1 MVDYSR
7 CNATRHHY
15 NGLTNLVGPFR
26 SGQNG
31 ITRQTNTKLK
41 KTLMSTAPSKAEE
54 IIAVLRSEILRGQ
67 YRPGERLPSERDL
80 AARFES
86 NRGAIREAIKKLE
99 QLGIVA
105 VAPGGVRV
113 LPVEEATL
121 EVLGYLL
128 ELGEIQKPEL
138 IGQVLDV
145 LAVMTSLSARSAV
158 VEASDENIT
167 EMVQLVEQLV
177 DTVGDKENHTNIWI
191 QFSHKMMSI
200 HGNLVLRLVGNGLR
214 TQFLDNTMNLGF
226 EPDIDITA
234 LRQQLIRLRDSIE
247 SRDEV
252 NVRDAVIQHFQII
265 KTGLLAS
272 TIETGAGAG
281 RSMGNA

>member
-1 MVDYSR
+1 
-7 CNATRHHY
+7 
-15 NGLTNLVGPFR
+15 
-26 SGQNG
+26 
-31 ITRQTNTKLK
+31 
-41 KTLMSTAPSKAEE
+41 MSTGTSKADE
-54 IIAVLRSEILRGQ
+54 IIKVLRSEILRGQ

-138 IGQVLDV
+138 IGQLFDV
-145 LAVMTSLSARSAV
+145 FAVMISLSARSAV
-158 VEASDENIT
+158 VAATDEDIT
-167 EMVQLVEQLV
+167 EMVQLVDQLV
-177 DTVGDKENHTNIWI
+177 DSVGDQERHSEVWR
-191 QFSHKMMSI
+191 QFSEKMMSV
-200 HGNLVLRLVGNGLR
+200 HKNLVLRLVGNGLR
-214 TQFLDNTMNLGF
+214 TQFMSSTLNLGF
-226 EPDIDITA
+226 EPDINLAA
-234 LRQQLIRLRDSIE
+234 LKQQLIRLQDSIKA
-247 SRDEV
+247 RDEV

-265 KTGLLAS
+265 KTGLLESAVQQGAQ
-272 TIETGAGAG
+272 IERRT
-281 RSMGNA
+281 GNA

>member
-1 MVDYSR
+1 
-7 CNATRHHY
+7 
-15 NGLTNLVGPFR
+15 
-26 SGQNG
+26 
-31 ITRQTNTKLK
+31 
-41 KTLMSTAPSKAEE
+41 MSTAPSKAEE

-86 NRGAIREAIKKLE
+86 NRGVIREAIKKLE

-177 DTVGDKENHTNIWI
+177 DTVEDKENHTNIWI

-214 TQFLDNTMNLGF
+214 TQFLGNTMNLGF

-272 TIETGAGAG
+272 AIETGAGVG

>member
-1 MVDYSR
+1 
-7 CNATRHHY
+7 
-15 NGLTNLVGPFR
+15 
-26 SGQNG
+26 
-31 ITRQTNTKLK
+31 
-41 KTLMSTAPSKAEE
+41 MSTAPSKADE
-54 IIAVLRSEILRGQ
+54 IIAVLRGEILMGQ

-80 AARFES
+80 AARFDS
-86 NRGAIREAIKKLE
+86 NRGAIRESIKKLE

-145 LAVMTSLSARSAV
+145 LAVMTSLSARSAL
-158 VEASDENIT
+158 VEASDENISD
-167 EMVQLVEQLV
+167 MVQLANQLA
-177 DTVGDKENHTNIWI
+177 TSLGDKERHTDAWI
-191 QFSHKMMSI
+191 QFSDKMLSI

-214 TQFLDNTMNLGF
+214 TQFLSSTMNLGF
-226 EPDIDITA
+226 EPDIDMTSVK
-234 LRQQLIRLRDSIE
+234 QLLLRLRDSIK

-252 NVRDAVIQHFQII
+252 TVRDAIIEHFQII
-265 KTGLLAS
+265 KTGLLKSA
-272 TIETGAGAG
+272 IKHDADAE
-281 RSMGNA
+281 RRKRNA

>member
-1 MVDYSR
+1 MQRGMPIMVRPNWSVQFGQAKTVLPNSPNTDK
-7 CNATRHHY
+7 Y
-15 NGLTNLVGPFR
+15 NR
-26 SGQNG
+26 
-31 ITRQTNTKLK
+31 IKKNT
-41 KTLMSTAPSKAEE
+41 MSTAPSKSEE

-167 EMVQLVEQLV
+167 DMVQLVDQLV
-177 DTVGDKENHTNIWI
+177 QTIGDKERHTEIWI

-200 HGNLVLRLVGNGLR
+200 HRNLVLRLVGNGLR
-214 TQFLDNTMNLGF
+214 TQFLSSTMNLGF
-226 EPDIDITA
+226 EPDIDISA
-234 LRQQLIRLRDSIE
+234 VKQQLIRLRDSIK

-265 KTGLLAS
+265 KIGLLESA
-272 TIETGAGAG
+272 IETGADVE

>member
-1 MVDYSR
+1 
-7 CNATRHHY
+7 
-15 NGLTNLVGPFR
+15 
-26 SGQNG
+26 
-31 ITRQTNTKLK
+31 
-41 KTLMSTAPSKAEE
+41 MSTAPSKAEE
-54 IIAVLRSEILRGQ
+54 IIAVLRTEILRGQ

-128 ELGEIQKPEL
+128 DLGEIQKPEL

-158 VEASDENIT
+158 VEASDEDIT
-167 EMVQLVEQLV
+167 DMVQLVDQLIQ
-177 DTVGDKENHTNIWI
+177 TIGDKERHTEIWI
-191 QFSHKMMSI
+191 QFSQKMMSI
-200 HGNLVLRLVGNGLR
+200 HRNLVLRLVGNGLR
-214 TQFLDNTMNLGF
+214 TQFLSSTMNLGF
-226 EPDIDITA
+226 EPDIDLSA
-234 LRQQLIRLRDSIE
+234 VKQQLIRLRDSIM

-252 NVRDAVIQHFQII
+252 NVRDAVIQHFQIF
-265 KTGLLAS
+265 KTGLLESA
-272 TIETGAGAG
+272 IEIGADVE
-281 RSMGNA
+281 RSMDNA

>member
-1 MVDYSR
+1 
-7 CNATRHHY
+7 
-15 NGLTNLVGPFR
+15 
-26 SGQNG
+26 
-31 ITRQTNTKLK
+31 
-41 KTLMSTAPSKAEE
+41 MSTPPSKAEE

-138 IGQVLDV
+138 ISQVLDV

-158 VEASDENIT
+158 VEANDENIT
-167 EMVQLVEQLV
+167 DMVQLVDQLV
-177 DTVGDKENHTNIWI
+177 EY
-191 QFSHKMMSI
+191 
-200 HGNLVLRLVGNGLR
+200 
-214 TQFLDNTMNLGF
+214 
-226 EPDIDITA
+226 
-234 LRQQLIRLRDSIE
+234 
-247 SRDEV
+247 
-252 NVRDAVIQHFQII
+252 
-265 KTGLLAS
+265 
-272 TIETGAGAG
+272 
-281 RSMGNA
+281 

>member
-1 MVDYSR
+1 
-7 CNATRHHY
+7 
-15 NGLTNLVGPFR
+15 
-26 SGQNG
+26 
-31 ITRQTNTKLK
+31 
-41 KTLMSTAPSKAEE
+41 MSTAPSKAEE

-99 QLGIVA
+99 QLGIVS

-167 EMVQLVEQLV
+167 EMVQLVDQLV
-177 DTVGDKENHTNIWI
+177 DTMGDKERHTEIWI

-200 HGNLVLRLVGNGLR
+200 HRNLVLRLVGNGLR
-214 TQFLDNTMNLGF
+214 TQFLGNTMNLGF
-226 EPDIDITA
+226 EPDIDLTA
-234 LRQQLIRLRDSIE
+234 VKQQLIRLRNSIE

-272 TIETGAGAG
+272 ALETGAEVE

>member
-1 MVDYSR
+1 
-7 CNATRHHY
+7 
-15 NGLTNLVGPFR
+15 
-26 SGQNG
+26 
-31 ITRQTNTKLK
+31 
-41 KTLMSTAPSKAEE
+41 
-54 IIAVLRSEILRGQ
+54 
-67 YRPGERLPSERDL
+67 L

-138 IGQVLDV
+138 ISQVLDV

-158 VEASDENIT
+158 VEANDENIT
-167 EMVQLVEQLV
+167 DMVQLVDQLV
-177 DTVGDKENHTNIWI
+177 DTIGDKERHAQVWI
-191 QFSHKMMSI
+191 QFSDKMMSI
-200 HGNLVLRLVGNGLR
+200 HRNLVLRLVGNGLR
-214 TQFLDNTMNLGF
+214 TQFMSSTMNLGF
-226 EPDIDITA
+226 EPVIDLSA
-234 LRQQLIRLRDSIE
+234 VKQQLIRLRDSIK

-265 KTGLLAS
+265 KIGLLESAVA
-272 TIETGAGAG
+272 AGADAE

>member
-1 MVDYSR
+1 M
-7 CNATRHHY
+7 
-15 NGLTNLVGPFR
+15 
-26 SGQNG
+26 
-31 ITRQTNTKLK
+31 
-41 KTLMSTAPSKAEE
+41 
-54 IIAVLRSEILRGQ
+54 GQ

-86 NRGAIREAIKKLE
+86 NRGAIRESIKKLE
-99 QLGIVA
+99 QLGVVA

-158 VEASDENIT
+158 AEASDENIT
-167 EMVQLVEQLV
+167 DMVQLADQLV
-177 DTVGDKENHTNIWI
+177 TSLGDKGRNTEVWI
-191 QFSHKMMSI
+191 QFSDKMLSI
-200 HGNLVLRLVGNGLR
+200 HKNLVLRLVGNGLR
-214 TQFLDNTMNLGF
+214 TQFLSSTMNLGF
-226 EPDIDITA
+226 EPDIDLSA
-234 LRQQLIRLRDSIE
+234 VKQGLIRLRDSIK

-265 KTGLLAS
+265 KIGLLES
-272 TIETGAGAG
+272 AGADLE
-281 RSMGNA
+281 RSAGNA

>member
-1 MVDYSR
+1 
-7 CNATRHHY
+7 
-15 NGLTNLVGPFR
+15 
-26 SGQNG
+26 
-31 ITRQTNTKLK
+31 
-41 KTLMSTAPSKAEE
+41 MSTAPSKAEE

-138 IGQVLDV
+138 ISQVLDV

-158 VEASDENIT
+158 VEATDENIGD
-167 EMVQLVEQLV
+167 MVHLVDQLVQ
-177 DTVGDKENHTNIWI
+177 TIGDKERHTEIWI
-191 QFSHKMMSI
+191 ALSGKMMSI
-200 HGNLVLRLVGNGLR
+200 HSNLVLRLVGNGLR
-214 TQFLDNTMNLGF
+214 TQFLSSTMNLGF
-226 EPDIDITA
+226 EPDIDTSA
-234 LRQQLIRLRDSIE
+234 LKQELTKLRDSIKC
-247 SRDEV
+247 RDEV
-252 NVRDAVIQHFQII
+252 GVRDAIIQHFQII
-265 KTGLLAS
+265 KTGLLESA
-272 TIETGAGAG
+272 TQHVAEAERRTD
-281 RSMGNA
+281 NA

>member
-1 MVDYSR
+1 
-7 CNATRHHY
+7 
-15 NGLTNLVGPFR
+15 
-26 SGQNG
+26 
-31 ITRQTNTKLK
+31 
-41 KTLMSTAPSKAEE
+41 MSTAPSKAEE

-138 IGQVLDV
+138 ISQVLDV

-158 VEASDENIT
+158 VEANDENIT
-167 EMVQLVEQLV
+167 DMVQLVDQLV
-177 DTVGDKENHTNIWI
+177 DTIGDKERHAQVWI
-191 QFSHKMMSI
+191 QFSDKMMSI
-200 HGNLVLRLVGNGLR
+200 HRNLVLRLVGNGLR
-214 TQFLDNTMNLGF
+214 TQFMSSTMNLGF
-226 EPDIDITA
+226 EPVIDLSA
-234 LRQQLIRLRDSIE
+234 VKQQLIRLRDSIK

-265 KTGLLAS
+265 KIGLLESAVA
-272 TIETGAGAG
+272 AGADAE

>member
-1 MVDYSR
+1 
-7 CNATRHHY
+7 
-15 NGLTNLVGPFR
+15 
-26 SGQNG
+26 
-31 ITRQTNTKLK
+31 
-41 KTLMSTAPSKAEE
+41 MSTPPSRAEE
-54 IIAVLRSEILRGQ
+54 IITVLRSEILRGQ

-138 IGQVLDV
+138 ISQVLDV

-158 VEASDENIT
+158 VEANDENIID
-167 EMVQLVEQLV
+167 MVQLVDQLV
-177 DTVGDKENHTNIWI
+177 NTIGDEERHTEVWI
-191 QFSHKMMSI
+191 QFSDKMMSI
-200 HGNLVLRLVGNGLR
+200 HRNLVLRLVGNGLR
-214 TQFLDNTMNLGF
+214 TQFMGSTMNLGF
-226 EPDIDITA
+226 EPHIDLSA
-234 LRQQLIRLRDSIE
+234 AKQQLIRLRDSIK

-265 KTGLLAS
+265 KIGLQESA
-272 TIETGAGAG
+272 IAAGADAE
-281 RSMGNA
+281 RSTGNA

>member
-1 MVDYSR
+1 
-7 CNATRHHY
+7 
-15 NGLTNLVGPFR
+15 
-26 SGQNG
+26 
-31 ITRQTNTKLK
+31 
-41 KTLMSTAPSKAEE
+41 MSTAPSKAEE

>member
-1 MVDYSR
+1 MVIPNKPNTDK
-7 CNATRHHY
+7 Y
-15 NGLTNLVGPFR
+15 NR
-26 SGQNG
+26 
-31 ITRQTNTKLK
+31 IKK
-41 KTLMSTAPSKAEE
+41 KTMSTPPSKAEE

-138 IGQVLDV
+138 ISQVLDV

-158 VEASDENIT
+158 VEANDENIT
-167 EMVQLVEQLV
+167 DMVQLVDQLV
-177 DTVGDKENHTNIWI
+177 ETIGDEERHTEVWI
-191 QFSHKMMSI
+191 QFSDKMMSI
-200 HGNLVLRLVGNGLR
+200 HRNLVLRLVGNGLR
-214 TQFLDNTMNLGF
+214 TQFMGSTMNLGF
-226 EPDIDITA
+226 EPDIDLSA
-234 LRQQLIRLRDSIE
+234 VKQGLIRLRDSIK

-265 KTGLLAS
+265 KIGLLES
-272 TIETGAGAG
+272 AGADLE
-281 RSMGNA
+281 RSAGNA

>member
-1 MVDYSR
+1 
-7 CNATRHHY
+7 
-15 NGLTNLVGPFR
+15 
-26 SGQNG
+26 
-31 ITRQTNTKLK
+31 
-41 KTLMSTAPSKAEE
+41 MSTPPSKAEE
-54 IIAVLRSEILRGQ
+54 IIAELRTEILRGQ

-138 IGQVLDV
+138 ISQVLDV

-158 VEASDENIT
+158 VEANDENIT
-167 EMVQLVEQLV
+167 DMVQLVDQLV
-177 DTVGDKENHTNIWI
+177 QTMGDKERYNEVWI
-191 QFSHKMMSI
+191 QFSDKMMSI
-200 HGNLVLRLVGNGLR
+200 HRNLVLRLVGNGLR
-214 TQFLDNTMNLGF
+214 TQFMSSTMNLGF
-226 EPDIDITA
+226 EPDIDLSA
-234 LRQQLIRLRDSIE
+234 VKQQLIRLRDSIE

-252 NVRDAVIQHFQII
+252 NVRDAVIQHFRII
-265 KTGLLAS
+265 KTGLLKSA
-272 TIETGAGAG
+272 IETGADAE

>member
-1 MVDYSR
+1 MVIPNKPNTDK
-7 CNATRHHY
+7 Y
-15 NGLTNLVGPFR
+15 NR
-26 SGQNG
+26 
-31 ITRQTNTKLK
+31 IKK
-41 KTLMSTAPSKAEE
+41 KTMSTEPSKAEE

-138 IGQVLDV
+138 ISQVLDV

-158 VEASDENIT
+158 VEANDENIT
-167 EMVQLVEQLV
+167 DMVQLVDQLV
-177 DTVGDKENHTNIWI
+177 DTIGDKERHAQVWI
-191 QFSHKMMSI
+191 QFSDKMMSI
-200 HGNLVLRLVGNGLR
+200 HRNLVLRLVGNGLR
-214 TQFLDNTMNLGF
+214 TQFMSSTMNLGF
-226 EPDIDITA
+226 EPVIDLSA
-234 LRQQLIRLRDSIE
+234 VKQQLIRLRDSIK
-247 SRDEV
+247 SQDEV

-265 KTGLLAS
+265 KIGLLESAVA
-272 TIETGAGAG
+272 AGADAE

>member
-1 MVDYSR
+1 
-7 CNATRHHY
+7 
-15 NGLTNLVGPFR
+15 
-26 SGQNG
+26 
-31 ITRQTNTKLK
+31 
-41 KTLMSTAPSKAEE
+41 MSTAPSKAEE

-138 IGQVLDV
+138 ISQVLDV
-145 LAVMTSLSARSAV
+145 LAVMTSLSACSAV
-158 VEASDENIT
+158 VEATDENIADL
-167 EMVQLVEQLV
+167 VHLVDQLVQ
-177 DTVGDKENHTNIWI
+177 TIGDKERHTEIWI
-191 QFSHKMMSI
+191 ALSREMMSI
-200 HGNLVLRLVGNGLR
+200 HRNLVLRLVGNGLR
-214 TQFLDNTMNLGF
+214 TQFLSSTMNLGF
-226 EPDIDITA
+226 EPDIDTSG
-234 LRQQLIRLRDSIE
+234 LKQELTKLRDSIKC
-247 SRDEV
+247 RDEV
-252 NVRDAVIQHFQII
+252 GVRDAIIQHFQII
-265 KTGLLAS
+265 KTGLLESA
-272 TIETGAGAG
+272 TQHVAEAERRTD
-281 RSMGNA
+281 NA

>member
-1 MVDYSR
+1 
-7 CNATRHHY
+7 
-15 NGLTNLVGPFR
+15 
-26 SGQNG
+26 
-31 ITRQTNTKLK
+31 
-41 KTLMSTAPSKAEE
+41 MSTPPSRAEE
-54 IIAVLRSEILRGQ
+54 IITVLRSEILRGQ

-138 IGQVLDV
+138 ISQVLDV

-158 VEASDENIT
+158 VEANDENIID
-167 EMVQLVEQLV
+167 MVQLVDQLV
-177 DTVGDKENHTNIWI
+177 ETIGDEERHTEVWI
-191 QFSHKMMSI
+191 QFSDKMMSI
-200 HGNLVLRLVGNGLR
+200 HRNLVLRLVGNGLR
-214 TQFLDNTMNLGF
+214 TQFMGSTMNLGF
-226 EPDIDITA
+226 EPDIDLSA
-234 LRQQLIRLRDSIE
+234 VKQGLIRLRDSIK

-265 KTGLLAS
+265 KIGLLES
-272 TIETGAGAG
+272 AGADLE
-281 RSMGNA
+281 RSAGNA

>member
-1 MVDYSR
+1 MPIMVRPNWSVQFGQAKTVLP
-7 CNATRHHY
+7 NIPNTGKY
-15 NGLTNLVGPFR
+15 NR
-26 SGQNG
+26 
-31 ITRQTNTKLK
+31 IKKNT
-41 KTLMSTAPSKAEE
+41 MSTAPSKSEE

-167 EMVQLVEQLV
+167 DMVQLVDQLV
-177 DTVGDKENHTNIWI
+177 QTIGDKERHTEIWI

-200 HGNLVLRLVGNGLR
+200 HRNLVLRLVGNGLR
-214 TQFLDNTMNLGF
+214 TQFLSSTMNLGF
-226 EPDIDITA
+226 EPDIDISA
-234 LRQQLIRLRDSIE
+234 VKQQLIRLRDSIK

-265 KTGLLAS
+265 KIGLLESA
-272 TIETGAGAG
+272 IETGADVE

>member
-1 MVDYSR
+1 MPIMVRPNWSVQFGQAKTVLPNKPNTDK
-7 CNATRHHY
+7 Y
-15 NGLTNLVGPFR
+15 NR
-26 SGQNG
+26 
-31 ITRQTNTKLK
+31 IKKNT
-41 KTLMSTAPSKAEE
+41 MSTAPSKAEE

-167 EMVQLVEQLV
+167 DMVQLVDQLV
-177 DTVGDKENHTNIWI
+177 QTIGDKERHTEIWI

-200 HGNLVLRLVGNGLR
+200 HRNLVLRLVGNGLR
-214 TQFLDNTMNLGF
+214 TQFLSSTMNLGF
-226 EPDIDITA
+226 EPDIDISA
-234 LRQQLIRLRDSIE
+234 VKQQLIRLRDSIK

-265 KTGLLAS
+265 KIGLLESA
-272 TIETGAGAG
+272 IETGADVE

>member
-1 MVDYSR
+1 
-7 CNATRHHY
+7 
-15 NGLTNLVGPFR
+15 
-26 SGQNG
+26 
-31 ITRQTNTKLK
+31 
-41 KTLMSTAPSKAEE
+41 MSTAPSKAKD

-128 ELGEIQKPEL
+128 ELGEIQKPKL
-138 IGQVLDV
+138 IGQVFDV
-145 LAVMTSLSARSAV
+145 LAVITSLSACSAV
-158 VEASDENIT
+158 VEATDNDIT
-167 EMVQLVEQLV
+167 EMVHLVDQLVQTMEDRQRQP
-177 DTVGDKENHTNIWI
+177 DIWI
-191 QFSHKMMSI
+191 QFSEKMMSI
-200 HGNLVLRLVGNGLR
+200 HRNLVLRLVSNGLR
-214 TQFLDNTMNLGF
+214 TQFLGSTMNLGF
-226 EPDIDITA
+226 EPDIDVESA
-234 LRQQLIRLRDSIE
+234 KQELIRLRDSIK

-252 NVRDAVIQHFQII
+252 SVRDAIIQHFKII
-265 KTGLLAS
+265 KIGLLESA
-272 TIETGAGAG
+272 IHQGAPAG
-281 RSMGNA
+281 RRAANV

>member
-1 MVDYSR
+1 MVIPNKPNTDK
-7 CNATRHHY
+7 Y
-15 NGLTNLVGPFR
+15 NR
-26 SGQNG
+26 
-31 ITRQTNTKLK
+31 IKK
-41 KTLMSTAPSKAEE
+41 KTMSTAPSKAEE

-138 IGQVLDV
+138 ISQVLDV

-158 VEASDENIT
+158 VEANDENIT
-167 EMVQLVEQLV
+167 DMVQLVDQLV
-177 DTVGDKENHTNIWI
+177 DTIGDKERHAQVWI
-191 QFSHKMMSI
+191 QFSDKMMSI
-200 HGNLVLRLVGNGLR
+200 HRNLVLRLVGNGLR
-214 TQFLDNTMNLGF
+214 TQFMSSTMNLGF
-226 EPDIDITA
+226 EPVIDLSA
-234 LRQQLIRLRDSIE
+234 VKQQLIRLRDSIK

-265 KTGLLAS
+265 KIGLLESAVA
-272 TIETGAGAG
+272 AGAHAE